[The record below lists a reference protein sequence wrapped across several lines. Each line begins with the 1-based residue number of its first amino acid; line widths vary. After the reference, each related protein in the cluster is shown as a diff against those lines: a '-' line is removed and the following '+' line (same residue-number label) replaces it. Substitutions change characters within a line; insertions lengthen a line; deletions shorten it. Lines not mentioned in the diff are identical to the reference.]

1 MATVLCLGLEAG
13 ANAGV
18 TSQLEALGHTVLQ
31 ASELV
36 DVPKIAGRVSPIH
49 LVVVHGD
56 RWRLPADALS
66 SIDWGNGTPAII
78 VMTARVA
85 QIPTI
90 PFAPNAV
97 VSYLSEPVVPT
108 TLYSTVRLTLELA
121 TLKGEIEQLRAAQ
134 VGHRAADG
142 ESTGVG
148 GARSVAESVGFDLS
162 NVERVLI
169 DEALRASKG
178 NRTVAA
184 RMLGIHVRT
193 LRRKLRPLPTVSVS

>member
-1 MATVLCLGLEAG
+1 
-13 ANAGV
+13 
-18 TSQLEALGHTVLQ
+18 LEALGHTVLQ